1 MAATPKLP
9 PDPVAAPPQ
18 TAGAARPTPASRLP
32 RVGVVLAAGRS
43 QRLESVTGG
52 GSKAL
57 LRLGG
62 LSLVERA
69 VRSLLAAGLE
79 RVLVVVGHDAGPVA
93 AVVGHLAPGRV
104 RAVYADRWQDGN
116 GASLA
121 AVEGAVAGEALFALV
136 TADHVFAEG
145 ALHRLL
151 AAGEPA
157 VLIDATPDRPAWVEG
172 TRVRVVDE
180 AVVAFGKHLDQ
191 PAIDCGAFLLPP
203 EVFGCQ
209 RQAAADGDHTLAGAV
224 THLAQTRPLRAMP
237 LPAGCWWRDVDT
249 PQDARA
255 ARMALRRSLGKDTDG
270 PVSRLLNRPL
280 STRISMVLAPL
291 RPAPDLVSLV
301 AFTLGL
307 AGGVLLA
314 AGRGL
319 AGALLVHASSVAD
332 GVDGEVARLQ
342 LRGGP
347 RGALLDG
354 VLDRVGDAAILAGL
368 GLWALDGH
376 APRTVLVLTVAAT
389 AGALLSMASKDRAAA
404 LGLPPAPDRALG
416 WLLGGRD
423 GRLLLVTV
431 GALLGAPLATLAAV
445 TATSALSLGLRVAFL
460 RRPPDGPGRDRPGR
474 AGPGEVL

>member
-1 MAATPKLP
+1 VAEAPELP
-9 PDPVAAPPQ
+9 PDPLAAPPQ
-18 TAGAARPTPASRLP
+18 TADVVQPDPPLSPLP

-43 QRLESVTGG
+43 ERLESVTGG

-57 LRLGG
+57 FRLGG

-93 AVVGHLAPGRV
+93 AVVGRLGRGRV
-104 RAVYADRWQDGN
+104 RAVYADRWSDGN

-121 AVEGAVAGEALFALV
+121 AVQGEATVAGEALFVLV

-151 AAGEPA
+151 GAGEPA
-157 VLIDATPDRPAWVEG
+157 VLIDAAPDRPAWSEG

-180 AVVAFGKHLDQ
+180 AVVAFGKHLDEL
-191 PAIDCGAFLLPP
+191 AIDCGAFLLPP

-209 RQAAADGDHTLAGAV
+209 RQAAADGDHSLAGAV
-224 THLAQTRPLRAMP
+224 TRLAQGRPLRAVA
-237 LPAGCWWRDVDT
+237 LPRGCWWQDVDT

-280 STRISMVLAPL
+280 STRLSMALAPL

-301 AFTLGL
+301 AFALGL
-307 AGGVLLA
+307 AGAVLLA
-314 AGRGL
+314 AGRGV

-354 VLDRVGDAAILAGL
+354 VLDRVADAAILAGL
-368 GLWALDGH
+368 GLWALEGH
-376 APRTVLVLTVAAT
+376 DARGVLVLTVAAA

-404 LGLPPAPDRALG
+404 LGLRPAPERALG

-423 GRLLLVTV
+423 GRLLLVAL

-460 RRPPDGPGRDRPGR
+460 RRPP
-474 AGPGEVL
+474 AT